1 MGNEDKHKHLDLVSQ
16 AIGRMGQN
24 SFTVRG
30 WCVTVVSAMI
40 ALAVDGHSVGL
51 ALTALLPIT
60 VFWISDAYYLV
71 QERAFRALYNRVRT
85 LAADKI
91 DFVMDPS
98 DLQKETFLS
107 VMFRPILLVLYGGL
121 VVSVAAIAS
130 ILCKN

>member
-1 MGNEDKHKHLDLVSQ
+1 
-16 AIGRMGQN
+16 
-24 SFTVRG
+24 
-30 WCVTVVSAMI
+30 MI